1 MKKNIAAL
9 IAGLL
14 FGLGLAISQMTNPAK
29 VLNFL
34 DITGTWDPTLAFVMG
49 GAVLVTLIS
58 FRFIL
63 KQDRPLF
70 EGQFHLPTRSD
81 IDGRLLGGAALFGIG
96 WGLAGYCPGPGIAA
110 LVMFVLAGTAK
121 LEPKSAVVKNM
132 LWSCLPV
139 SAIVCDL
146 LSERF
151 PDVR

>member
-81 IDGRLLGGAALFGIG
+81 IDSRLLGGAALFGIG
-96 WGLAGYCPGPGIAA
+96 WGLVGLCPGPAISSLAFGQTESFVFVAA
-110 LVMFVLAGTAK
+110 MLVGSVAARFMPTARA
-121 LEPKSAVVKNM
+121 EPSPQEA
-132 LWSCLPV
+132 
-139 SAIVCDL
+139 AA
-146 LSERF
+146 
-151 PDVR
+151 

>member
-63 KQDRPLF
+63 KQDRP
-70 EGQFHLPTRSD
+70 
-81 IDGRLLGGAALFGIG
+81 
-96 WGLAGYCPGPGIAA
+96 
-110 LVMFVLAGTAK
+110 
-121 LEPKSAVVKNM
+121 
-132 LWSCLPV
+132 
-139 SAIVCDL
+139 
-146 LSERF
+146 
-151 PDVR
+151 

>member
-81 IDGRLLGGAALFGIG
+81 IDGRLLGGAARPSRS
-96 WGLAGYCPGPGIAA
+96 C
-110 LVMFVLAGTAK
+110 
-121 LEPKSAVVKNM
+121 
-132 LWSCLPV
+132 WS
-139 SAIVCDL
+139 
-146 LSERF
+146 
-151 PDVR
+151 

>member
-70 EGQFHLPTRSD
+70 EGQF
-81 IDGRLLGGAALFGIG
+81 
-96 WGLAGYCPGPGIAA
+96 
-110 LVMFVLAGTAK
+110 
-121 LEPKSAVVKNM
+121 
-132 LWSCLPV
+132 
-139 SAIVCDL
+139 
-146 LSERF
+146 
-151 PDVR
+151 

>member
-1 MKKNIAAL
+1 MKLLAAF
-9 IAGLL
+9 AFGLL
-14 FGLGLAISQMTNPAK
+14 FGCGILISGMGNPAK
-29 VLNFL
+29 VLNFFDL
-34 DITGTWDPTLAFVMG
+34 AGTWDPSLAFVMG

-110 LVMFVLAGTAK
+110 LVMGLWEPALFVVGLLVG
-121 LEPKSAVVKNM
+121 M
-132 LWSCLPV
+132 WGFRRLP
-139 SAIVCDL
+139 A
-146 LSERF
+146 
-151 PDVR
+151 

>member
-63 KQDRPLF
+63 RQEQPLF

-110 LVMFVLAGTAK
+110 LVMG
-121 LEPKSAVVKNM
+121 
-132 LWSCLPV
+132 
-139 SAIVCDL
+139 
-146 LSERF
+146 LSEPVLFVVGLLVGMWGFRRL
-151 PDVR
+151 PA